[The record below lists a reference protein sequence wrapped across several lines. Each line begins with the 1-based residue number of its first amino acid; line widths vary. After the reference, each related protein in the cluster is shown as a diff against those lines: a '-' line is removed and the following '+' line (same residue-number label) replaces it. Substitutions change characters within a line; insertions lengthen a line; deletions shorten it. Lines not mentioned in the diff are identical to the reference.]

1 MDAVPV
7 LDLLDSVINVLHF
20 PMNGAL
26 GNWLPNKQTKTYIKR
41 DGLEL
46 IHVDD
51 VSANAQSCR
60 SGTMIYIHKIRKHEL
75 RRSSKE
81 VQWWDTCPSP
91 TKLHMIGCL
100 TGSTWTR
107 RSRSNTS
114 TPNTNS
120 QTYWQTEISH
130 VMNVTIFS
138 VRFNISNRSSVCC
151 FETSCPTSVSK
162 RLQEGEGQKERV
174 MAKSKPMITVVSM
187 AKFPQ
192 MMSWK
197 ACASYENGSGQL
209 KPCWGLYEMEIL
221 PKVSK
226 VKRTPDQKFKSR
238 NFQARNGSRQEQR
251 WIIAGAKAVLKKDE
265 EKFHQWRAA
274 GQCSKGDN
282 CSFRHD
288 GNQSG
293 KSLVVLSRRKMV
305 KQIREASHRL
315 ESDWDVY
322 QKTVRRHPQR

>member
-1 MDAVPV
+1 MWEIQYIVDCDCFKFLTLQETWKTQNQLQEDSMHLWRSYIFPEVGYVTSKLRSHTVRQSLKFVSLHAGSRMDAVPV

-138 VRFNISNRSSVCC
+138 VRFQHQQSQLSLLFWDKLPNISVEEITGRRRTKGKSDGQVKANDYCGVDGKIPTNDVLESLCKLRKRIWSTQTVLGVVRNGDSSEG
-151 FETSCPTSVSK
+151 F
-162 RLQEGEGQKERV
+162 EGE
-174 MAKSKPMITVVSM
+174 
-187 AKFPQ
+187 
-192 MMSWK
+192 
-197 ACASYENGSGQL
+197 ENSR
-209 KPCWGLYEMEIL
+209 
-221 PKVSK
+221 SK
-226 VKRTPDQKFKSR
+226 VQVT
-238 NFQARNGSRQEQR
+238 
-251 WIIAGAKAVLKKDE
+251 
-265 EKFHQWRAA
+265 
-274 GQCSKGDN
+274 
-282 CSFRHD
+282 
-288 GNQSG
+288 
-293 KSLVVLSRRKMV
+293 
-305 KQIREASHRL
+305 
-315 ESDWDVY
+315 
-322 QKTVRRHPQR
+322 